1 MRLVSLLLFLFET
14 SQTQTDQGK
23 NMTELTT
30 VKTTIELD
38 ELHKNGKLNG
48 LFNVPNHIYHEGPG
62 ISSTGLKDIL
72 DYSPAHFKYFQE
84 NRTTTK
90 AMEDGTLIHT
100 AILEPHLFEENVLVA
115 PACDRRTTEGKK
127 VWADFLAQSEGKTV
141 VDASTYDSVCSLA
154 KSVATNKLAAKLLKG
169 QMSEVSVYW
178 TDEETGVLC
187 KARADHINDD
197 LIIDLKSCQSA
208 HSKSFQKTIEYHR
221 YHLSAAYYLD
231 GFAKFMPVKLFAW
244 LAVEKTPPYGCRF
257 FTAEDTLL
265 HAGRLEY
272 REALNIYAKCLAEDR
287 WPAYEMKFENISLSS
302 NYGA

>member
-1 MRLVSLLLFLFET
+1 MTDLNILKKVS
-14 SQTQTDQGK
+14 S
-23 NMTELTT
+23 
-30 VKTTIELD
+30 ID
-38 ELHKNGKLNG
+38 ELNALNASKKLNG
-48 LFNVPNHIYHEGPG
+48 LFDVPNDLYHAGPG

-100 AILEPHLFEENVLVA
+100 AILEPHLFGENVLVA

-127 VWADFLAQSEGKTV
+127 IWADFLAASEGKTV
-141 VDASTYDSVCSLA
+141 VDSETYKTVCELTQSVKA
-154 KSVATNKLAAKLLKG
+154 NKLAVKLLNG
-169 QMSEVSVYW
+169 ELSEVSVYW
-178 TDEETGVLC
+178 VDEETGVLC

-197 LIIDLKSCQSA
+197 LIIDLKTCQSA
-208 HSKSFQKTIEYHR
+208 QSKAFQRSIEYHR

-272 REALNIYAKCLAEDR
+272 REALNTYAKCLAEDR